1 MEKEEEAASSIMA
14 TTPTPS
20 SPIPT
25 PSPSHFT
32 SFGPPP
38 FPHVTPGAA
47 PSTPTTSVAVFNFL
61 GRLVIALVI
70 VYVVSIWHS
79 LESSKLSVQLA
90 ESSKVVRAGTGPME
104 GQTTCPLEVQCPVFP
119 NVDCDTGP
127 SPRADSLSV
136 AVRPRTDKRAFRVFV
151 VTFRAHAAATKV
163 VEELLR
169 SDLTDFTFEISVI
182 NNWGTFAFPLDNPLF
197 AAHAGNLTVINNYGR
212 PEWSWGHLSRDWN
225 VAALY
230 GFKNLADPNSEV
242 VVGVQGDASIAPQWA
257 HAIYDEHTKNG
268 MIFISA
274 GRGDAF
280 HSWTAEGVRKLGLWD
295 EHYCDI
301 GFQEEDMFLRAVILE
316 PTRVRIS
323 DFAHR
328 RTHNPFPVNPVAGDG
343 DHDREGH
350 PVEHWH
356 SELYHATKWPEWN
369 AKMSGWWANTTDLSL
384 RPRISTYY
392 SYPYFE
398 WRLEGLKDRLG
409 YPYEVDPDKR
419 RGG

>member
-1 MEKEEEAASSIMA
+1 
-14 TTPTPS
+14 
-20 SPIPT
+20 
-25 PSPSHFT
+25 
-32 SFGPPP
+32 
-38 FPHVTPGAA
+38 V
-47 PSTPTTSVAVFNFL
+47 L
-61 GRLVIALVI
+61 
-70 VYVVSIWHS
+70 
-79 LESSKLSVQLA
+79 QLA
-90 ESSKVVRAGTGPME
+90 TSAAAAVHHV
-104 GQTTCPLEVQCPVFP
+104 CPVCPAFP

-197 AAHAGNLTVINNYGR
+197 TAHAGNLTVINNYGR

-225 VAALY
+225 IAALY

-257 HAIYDEHTKNG
+257 HAIYDEHTKSG
-268 MIFISA
+268 TIFISA

-280 HSWTAEGVRKLGLWD
+280 HSWTAEGVRRLGLWD
-295 EHYCDI
+295 ERYCDI

-323 DFAHR
+323 DFAHK

-350 PVEHWH
+350 PIEHWH
-356 SELYHATKWPEWN
+356 SELYHATKWPEWKDKS
-369 AKMSGWWANTTDLSL
+369 AGWWWNTTDLGVKL
-384 RPRISTYY
+384 RPRVATYY

-398 WRLEGLKDRLG
+398 WRLEGPRDRLG
-409 YPYEVDPDKR
+409 YPYEVDPDAR
-419 RGG
+419 RGGRRDIAAE